1 MNTLIVGG
9 SSGLGLAMAKEFADA
24 GDKVTITG
32 RKKPDI
38 KFANFV
44 KFDLGQPQLP
54 TKINTFVKGMPKI
67 DRLVYAAGYYQSGTV
82 TDLSDD
88 EIEEMLSV
96 GARGLIYFVKA
107 LLEKQ
112 GCFDELITITSTSQ
126 WTPRKLEPIYN
137 FIKAGGGQFSNGLA
151 EDGRIAKVLVVA
163 PAGMRTNFWDGVER
177 DDYDQMLD
185 KEWVAQQAIKAI
197 KGDYKYKMIK
207 VLRQPAR
214 VEVADS
220 RK

>member
-24 GDKVTITG
+24 GDKVIVTG

-38 KFANFV
+38 KFANFI
-44 KFDLGQPQLP
+44 KFDLTQSELP
-54 TKINTFVKGMPKI
+54 TKIKDFVAGQPKI

-96 GARGLIYFVKA
+96 GGRGLIYFVKA

-112 GCFDELITITSTSQ
+112 AGFNELITITSTS
-126 WTPRKLEPIYN
+126 
-137 FIKAGGGQFSNGLA
+137 
-151 EDGRIAKVLVVA
+151 
-163 PAGMRTNFWDGVER
+163 
-177 DDYDQMLD
+177 
-185 KEWVAQQAIKAI
+185 
-197 KGDYKYKMIK
+197 
-207 VLRQPAR
+207 
-214 VEVADS
+214 
-220 RK
+220 